1 MTVPHSQGG
10 LINFVFIAPEN
21 DFRKLRSTYPRTLN
35 SLQVKLPL
43 PSELFSASRRFPTH
57 PTLQNLRMIL

>member
-35 SLQVKLPL
+35 SLQVK
-43 PSELFSASRRFPTH
+43 
-57 PTLQNLRMIL
+57 